1 MYMIVDLSF
10 SENTADFM
18 LVLDNEQIQPKVI
31 VNIFLK
37 FLKKLRRKNQLWMYF
52 LDYPYLF

>member
-18 LVLDNEQIQPKVI
+18 LVLDNETYTTQS
-31 VNIFLK
+31 N
-37 FLKKLRRKNQLWMYF
+37 RKYI
-52 LDYPYLF
+52 P